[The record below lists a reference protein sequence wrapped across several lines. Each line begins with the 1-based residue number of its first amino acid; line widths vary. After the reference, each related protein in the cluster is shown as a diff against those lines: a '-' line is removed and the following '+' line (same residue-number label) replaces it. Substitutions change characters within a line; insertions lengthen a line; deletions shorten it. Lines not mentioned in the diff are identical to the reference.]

1 MKSESWGQ
9 SNAAGDVRRGRV
21 ILVAYLIVTL
31 ELTFLFMQFGV
42 MPYLAKSLGL
52 DSVGFGY
59 LQTTFGVLQLVGGPI
74 FGRFADQFGN
84 RAALTL
90 SCASASAFFLLL
102 SISTSVPIL
111 FLSRLPSVFMHGLPG
126 AQKVITDLTAPS
138 ERAAALG
145 KLGLCFGVGIIIG
158 SALGGVISTKF
169 GNSSNTGTSSTC
181 LVYSKEQKPML
192 RDSST

>member
-9 SNAAGDVRRGRV
+9 SNAAGEVRRGRV
-21 ILVAYLIVTL
+21 ILAAYLIVTL

-42 MPYLAKSLGL
+42 MPYLAKNLGL

-111 FLSRLPSVFMHGLPG
+111 FLSRLPSVFMHGLP
-126 AQKVITDLTAPS
+126 
-138 ERAAALG
+138 
-145 KLGLCFGVGIIIG
+145 
-158 SALGGVISTKF
+158 
-169 GNSSNTGTSSTC
+169 
-181 LVYSKEQKPML
+181 
-192 RDSST
+192 